1 MHQKFTIVTQQCF
14 NRLHNTSEEVDDK
27 VKVDILNEFM
37 QELKESEY
45 TETDREI
52 ILKGAINTYINL
64 KIKEMKGVRPF
75 YRDNYFEKSQRKF
88 TKDSKKK
95 NWFKGKYSDSKFK
108 SETLF

>member
-14 NRLHNTSEEVDDK
+14 NRLHNTSDEVDDE

-52 ILKGAINTYINL
+52 ILKGAINTY
-64 KIKEMKGVRPF
+64 
-75 YRDNYFEKSQRKF
+75 
-88 TKDSKKK
+88 K
-95 NWFKGKYSDSKFK
+95 N
-108 SETLF
+108 